1 MMKSKLVRF
10 SRALILALLC
20 LGVWGGSAIAAGG
33 GNQCKDRCK
42 DRYNLRK
49 DICKAIPYKRQ
60 RHSCE
65 DAAKHVRDECK
76 RRCR

>member
-1 MMKSKLVRF
+1 MKRTTIVLRLSLMLLV
-10 SRALILALLC
+10 C
-20 LGVWGGSAIAAGG
+20 LGAFVPSSVASGR
-33 GNQCKDRCK
+33 NDCKDRCK

>member
-1 MMKSKLVRF
+1 MLKSKF
-10 SRALILALLC
+10 SFALRVLILAFLC
-20 LGVWGGSAIAAGG
+20 LGVWTGPVVAGG
-33 GNQCKDRCK
+33 RNDCKDRCK

>member
-1 MMKSKLVRF
+1 MKSKVGRWSHLFV
-10 SRALILALLC
+10 LALLC
-20 LGVWGGSAIAAGG
+20 LGVWGGAASAAGG
-33 GNQCKDRCK
+33 SNQCKDRCNE
-42 DRYNLRK
+42 RYNLRK

-65 DAAKHVRDECK
+65 DAAKHAKDECK

>member
-1 MMKSKLVRF
+1 MLKSNFLFGLRV
-10 SRALILALLC
+10 LILALLC
-20 LGVWGGSAIAAGG
+20 LGVGTGPVAAGG
-33 GNQCKDRCK
+33 RNECKDQCK

-49 DICKAIPYKRQ
+49 DICKAIPNKRL

-76 RRCR
+76 RHCR

>member
-1 MMKSKLVRF
+1 MKRTSFVLRWSLVL
-10 SRALILALLC
+10 LIC
-20 LGVWGGSAIAAGG
+20 LGTSAAAGPAS
-33 GNQCKDRCK
+33 NARNDCKDRCK
-42 DRYNLRK
+42 QRYNLRK

-76 RRCR
+76 RSCR

>member
-1 MMKSKLVRF
+1 MLNLKFRFGSK
-10 SRALILALLC
+10 ALILAILC
-20 LGVWGGSAIAAGG
+20 LGVWSGPVAATGR
-33 GNQCKDRCK
+33 NDCKDRSK

-49 DICKAIPYKRQ
+49 DVCKAIPNKRL

-76 RRCR
+76 RNCR

>member
-1 MMKSKLVRF
+1 MTSKIRSG
-10 SRALILALLC
+10 SRVLILALLC
-20 LGVWGGSAIAAGG
+20 LGVWTGPSAAAGRR
-33 GNQCKDRCK
+33 NDCKDRCK

-65 DAAKHVRDECK
+65 DAAKHTRDECK

>member
-1 MMKSKLVRF
+1 MKSRIRHF
-10 SRALILALLC
+10 SRVVVLAVLC
-20 LGVWGGSAIAAGG
+20 LGLWTGSSSGAGRR
-33 GNQCKDRCK
+33 NDCKDRCK

-65 DAAKHVRDECK
+65 DAAKHTRNECK
-76 RRCR
+76 RQCR

>member
-1 MMKSKLVRF
+1 MLKLKFRFVSKT
-10 SRALILALLC
+10 LILAMLC
-20 LGVWGGSAIAAGG
+20 LGVWSGPVAAGG
-33 GNQCKDRCK
+33 RNDCKDRCK

-49 DICKAIPYKRQ
+49 DVCKAIPNKRL

-76 RRCR
+76 RSCR

>member
-1 MMKSKLVRF
+1 MLKLKFRTG
-10 SRALILALLC
+10 SRVLILAVLC
-20 LGVWGGSAIAAGG
+20 LGVWSGPVAAGG
-33 GNQCKDRCK
+33 RNDCKDRCK

-49 DICKAIPYKRQ
+49 DVCKAIPNKRL

-76 RRCR
+76 RSCR

>member
-1 MMKSKLVRF
+1 MMKSRF
-10 SRALILALLC
+10 RFGSSVLMLAILCVGAWT
-20 LGVWGGSAIAAGG
+20 GQVGAAGR
-33 GNQCKDRCK
+33 NDCKDRCK

-65 DAAKHVRDECK
+65 DAAKHSRDECK

>member
-1 MMKSKLVRF
+1 
-10 SRALILALLC
+10 
-20 LGVWGGSAIAAGG
+20 
-33 GNQCKDRCK
+33 
-42 DRYNLRK
+42 LRK

-76 RRCR
+76 RQCR

>member
-1 MMKSKLVRF
+1 MKRASFIVGRSLLLLV
-10 SRALILALLC
+10 C
-20 LGVWGGSAIAAGG
+20 LGTLAAAGPVSNAR
-33 GNQCKDRCK
+33 NQCKDRCK

-65 DAAKHVRDECK
+65 DAAKHARNECK
-76 RRCR
+76 RSCR

>member
-1 MMKSKLVRF
+1 MLKSNFRF
-10 SRALILALLC
+10 SLRVLILTLLC
-20 LGVWGGSAIAAGG
+20 LGTWTGPVTAGG
-33 GNQCKDRCK
+33 RNDCKDRCK

>member
-1 MMKSKLVRF
+1 MKRTTFVLRWSLAFLVC
-10 SRALILALLC
+10 I
-20 LGVWGGSAIAAGG
+20 GTVAAVDTTA
-33 GNQCKDRCK
+33 NARNPCKDRCK

-49 DICKAIPYKRQ
+49 DICKAIPLKRQ

-76 RRCR
+76 RQCR

>member
-1 MMKSKLVRF
+1 MKRTSFVLRG
-10 SRALILALLC
+10 SLILFVC
-20 LGVWGGSAIAAGG
+20 LGAFVAAGPASAAR
-33 GNQCKDRCK
+33 NDCKDRCK

-60 RHSCE
+60 RRSCE